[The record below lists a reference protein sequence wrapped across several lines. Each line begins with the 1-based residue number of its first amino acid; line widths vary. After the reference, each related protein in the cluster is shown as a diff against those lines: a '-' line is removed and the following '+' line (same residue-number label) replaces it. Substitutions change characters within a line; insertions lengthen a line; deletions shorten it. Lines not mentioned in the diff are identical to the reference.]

1 MALDDKAIDPDAPID
16 ARIADA
22 IRARLEQ
29 GRLPCV
35 AAHATADAL
44 GVAPIEVGRTADQL
58 RIRLTSCRLGLYG
71 FPGHRKGW
79 ETGDAASL
87 PVPDG
92 LEGALR
98 AARDARGE
106 IGCERLWRE
115 AERFSVPLIQVGY
128 LADRLGIKIRRCQL
142 GAF

>member
-1 MALDDKAIDPDAPID
+1 MALDDKAIDPDAPVD
-16 ARIADA
+16 ARIAAA
-22 IRARLEQ
+22 ITQRLEG
-29 GRLPCV
+29 GRLPCA
-35 AAHATADAL
+35 AAHAAADAL

-71 FPGHRKGW
+71 FPGHGKGW
-79 ETGDAASL
+79 EAANAASL

-92 LEGALR
+92 LEEALR
-98 AARDARGE
+98 AARDGRGE
-106 IGCERLWRE
+106 IGCDRLWRE

>member
-1 MALDDKAIDPDAPID
+1 MALDDKAIDPDAPVD

-22 IRARLEQ
+22 ITQRLDG
-29 GRLPCV
+29 GRLPCA
-35 AAHATADAL
+35 AAHAAADAL

-71 FPGHRKGW
+71 FPGHGKGW
-79 ETGDAASL
+79 EATGAASL

-92 LEGALR
+92 LEEALR

-106 IGCERLWRE
+106 IGCDRLWRE